1 MWKWFFYKMKII
13 KTTTEL
19 LAITLLSFGIIYLS
33 GCKSYKLNPNEKET
47 LFESISPSLSG
58 IRFENNIKTS
68 DSLNLVNFEYI
79 YIGGGVGIGDYNG
92 DGLQD
97 IFLVGNMVP
106 SRLYLN
112 KGNLKFEDV
121 TDVSGIKTGGW
132 PFGVSVADVNA
143 DGLPDIFL
151 STGGPANKA
160 TYKNELFINLGVDKS
175 GIPHFKEMTEEYGL
189 AEPALTIQ
197 SVFFDYDG
205 DGDLD
210 MYELNGGSYDRSPNV
225 PYPIRKDG
233 SAKNTDRLYRNDFD
247 PKLGHAVFTNVSKAA
262 NIVEEGYGLGVS
274 ILDINEDGWPDIY
287 VTNDYL
293 SNDLLYINNRDGSF
307 KEEAAKYF
315 NHTSHFAMGNDAG
328 DINNDGLMDL
338 VAVDMLP
345 EKRKDRMQMLGLNNY
360 DNFYYAQSQGYL
372 NQYMRNTL
380 QLNQGNGKFSEIG
393 QMAGMY
399 KTSWSWAPLFADFDN
414 DGYQDLFITNGFG
427 KDVTDLDFVK
437 FRTDISA
444 YTNTNDKKAES
455 NIEIAKALNERPGI
469 KKHPYLYRNNQDNT
483 FEDMSEKWGFMES
496 VYSNGAAYVDLD
508 NDGDLDIV
516 TNNMDAPAHIYKNKT
531 NDAGKVS
538 PNNFLRVQ
546 IKGSAKN
553 IFATGSTVKINYG
566 ENIQV
571 RYLSTVRGFESSVE
585 QALHFGLGKNE
596 MIDSLSVIWPDGK
609 KTVKK
614 NIKANSF
621 LKINYGD
628 SNFIQPGKVIP
639 APATLFASVSPASL
653 GIDYKDKH
661 PGFIDFNF
669 ERLIPR
675 KYSENGQGIAVADVN
690 NDGLEDF
697 FVGGAFQ
704 QTGKI
709 YIQNTNGKFT
719 GKPISKFAD
728 GVVDAGSLFFDADGD
743 GDADLY
749 VVSGGNQFTDG
760 NKRYQDRLYKNNG
773 KGEFTFDTTALPVMI
788 SSGSCVIAADYDNDG
803 DLDLFIGGGVK
814 PGLYP
819 QCSKSYLLRNDKG
832 HFTDVTETVAI
843 GLQNI
848 GIVTSALWTDI
859 DNDNKPDLLITGEWM
874 PITVFKND
882 GKKLIN
888 STKQSGLGESNGLWQ
903 SLTAGDFDND
913 GDMDYIAGNWGLNCP
928 YNCSNEKPMTLCY
941 QDFDNNGTIDP
952 IMSYYEDGQN
962 YPVVSLDYMVGQLP
976 VLKKQFLHYAEYAK
990 APTEKI
996 LEATKT
1002 TSPPTLTCKTL
1013 ASVFIENK
1021 GNGKLEIRKLP
1032 QQAQVAPLFGMV
1044 AMDVNHDGNLDLMG
1058 VGNFYWTDVVIGK
1071 YDALKG
1077 LTMLGDG
1084 RGNFKP
1090 LSLSQSGFIVDAD
1103 ARAMARVETKNN
1115 QSLFVIS
1122 QVLDSVKTFRQND
1135 AVASKRIYPKQNESY
1150 AVLYLDGNKKRKV
1163 EMGYGSGYLS
1173 QSSRSVVISSE
1184 IKQVE
1189 FYDSNGKRTRVVSY

>member
-1 MWKWFFYKMKII
+1 MKKATYIFLAIGAIFLLAFGFYFFYI
-13 KTTTEL
+13 KNASE
-19 LAITLLSFGIIYLS
+19 YV
-33 GCKSYKLNPNEKET
+33 NNKET
-47 LFESISPSLSG
+47 LFESIPSDSSG
-58 IRFENNIKTS
+58 VRFENNIKTS
-68 DSLNLVNFEYI
+68 DSLNLVNFEYV
-79 YIGGGVGIGDYNG
+79 YIGGGVGIGDYNS

-106 SRLYLN
+106 SKLYLN

-121 TDVSGIKTGGW
+121 TNLSGIKTGGW

-151 STGGPANKA
+151 STGGTTNKA
-160 TYKNELFINLGVDKS
+160 TYKNELFINTGVDKS
-175 GIPHFKEMTEEYGL
+175 GVPHFKEMTEEYGL
-189 AEPALTIQ
+189 AEPSLSIQ
-197 SVFFDYDG
+197 SVFFDYDR

-247 PKLGHAVFTNVSKAA
+247 AKLGHPVFTDVSKVA

-274 ILDINEDGWPDIY
+274 ILDINEDGWPDVY

-293 SNDLLYINNRDGSF
+293 SNDLLYINIGNGSF

-315 NHTSHFAMGNDAG
+315 GHTSHFAMGNDAA

-345 EKRKDRMQMLGLNNY
+345 EKRKDRMQMLGPNNY

-380 QLNQGNGKFSEIG
+380 QLNQGMGKFSEIG
-393 QMAGMY
+393 QMSGIY

-455 NIEIAKALNERPGI
+455 NKEIANALNQRPGI
-469 KKHPYLYRNNQDNT
+469 KKHPYLYRNKQDNT
-483 FEDMSEKWGFMES
+483 FEDMSENWGFMET

-531 NDAGKVS
+531 NDAGKIS
-538 PNNFLRVQ
+538 PNNFSRVQ
-546 IKGSAKN
+546 LRGPAKN
-553 IFATGSTVKINYG
+553 TFATGSTVQINYG
-566 ENIQV
+566 KNIQV

-585 QALHFGLGKNE
+585 EVLHFGLGKNE
-596 MIDSLSVIWPDGK
+596 MIDSLSVTWPDGK
-609 KTVKK
+609 KTVQK
-614 NIKANSF
+614 NIRANSF
-621 LKINYGD
+621 LKINYSD
-628 SNFIQPGKVIP
+628 ENFIQPENGML
-639 APATLFASVSPASL
+639 APTTLFASVSPSSL

-661 PGFIDFNF
+661 PDFIDFNF

-709 YIQNTNGKFT
+709 YIQNANGKFT
-719 GKPISKFAD
+719 SKPISKYAD

-773 KGEFTFDTTALPVMI
+773 IGDFLIDSTALPLMI
-788 SSGSCVIAADYDNDG
+788 QSGSCVVASDYDKDG
-803 DLDLFIGGGVK
+803 DLDLFVGGGIK
-814 PGLYP
+814 PGFYP

-832 HFTDVTETVAI
+832 VFTDATETVAK

-859 DNDNKPDLLITGEWM
+859 DNDNKTDLLITGEWM

-882 GKKLIN
+882 GEKLIN
-888 STKQSGLGESNGLWQ
+888 STMQSGLGESNGLWQ

-928 YNCSNEKPMTLCY
+928 YQCSNEKPMTLCY
-941 QDFDNNGTIDP
+941 QDFDKNGTIDP
-952 IMSYYEDGQN
+952 IMSYYEDGLY
-962 YPVVSLDYMVGQLP
+962 YPVVSLDYIVEQMP
-976 VLKKQFLHYAEYAK
+976 VLKKQFLHYADYAR
-990 APTEKI
+990 APVEKI
-996 LEATKT
+996 LETFKT
-1002 TSPPTLTCKTL
+1002 ASPPPALTCNTL

-1021 GNGKLEIRKLP
+1021 GNGKFELKKLP
-1032 QQAQVAPLFGMV
+1032 QDAQVAPLFGMQ
-1044 AMDVNHDGNLDLMG
+1044 AIDVNHDGNLDLIA

-1084 RGNFKP
+1084 KGNFKP
-1090 LSLSQSGFIVDAD
+1090 LSLKQSGFIVDAD
-1103 ARAMARVETKNN
+1103 ARALARVETKNN

-1122 QVLDSVKTFRQND
+1122 QVLDSVKTFRKND
-1135 AVASKRIYPKQNESY
+1135 AVVSKRIYPKQNESY
-1150 AVLYLDGNKKRKV
+1150 AVLYLNENKKRKM
-1163 EMGYGSGYLS
+1163 ELGYGSGYLS
-1173 QSSRSVVISSE
+1173 QSSRSVVIYSE
-1184 IKQVE
+1184 TKQVE
-1189 FYDSNGKRTRVVSY
+1189 FYDSNGNKTRVVSY